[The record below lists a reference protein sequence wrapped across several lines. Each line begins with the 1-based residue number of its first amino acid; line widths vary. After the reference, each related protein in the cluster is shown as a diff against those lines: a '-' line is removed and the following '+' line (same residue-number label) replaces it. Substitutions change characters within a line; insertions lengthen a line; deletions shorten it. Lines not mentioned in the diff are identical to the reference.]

1 MDVRGSNGQVWD
13 VQVASGWRSRLAGLM
28 GRTPRPLL
36 IATSRVHS
44 FWMRRPIRLVGV
56 DQAGEVVEVR
66 ILARR
71 RLARVNGARWILELP
86 LEEPFPQPGDRL
98 TPLPITPAFAHRS
111 RRN

>member
-13 VQVASGWRSRLAGLM
+13 VEVASDWRSRLAGLM

-71 RLARVNGARWILELP
+71 RLARVAGARWIMELP